1 MDCVIKHLQQL
12 SATMGEW
19 RRKEVILRDTVMTE
33 MGQFGHAALE
43 RRTELC
49 LPPHLLLG
57 KASISP
63 CSSLLSPG
71 KVQCQGGTRQTCSSE
86 SVQQPLLPVQ
96 MH

>member
-1 MDCVIKHLQQL
+1 MDRVIKCLQQL

-43 RRTELC
+43 RTELC

-71 KVQCQGGTRQTCSSE
+71 KIHC
-86 SVQQPLLPVQ
+86 
-96 MH
+96 